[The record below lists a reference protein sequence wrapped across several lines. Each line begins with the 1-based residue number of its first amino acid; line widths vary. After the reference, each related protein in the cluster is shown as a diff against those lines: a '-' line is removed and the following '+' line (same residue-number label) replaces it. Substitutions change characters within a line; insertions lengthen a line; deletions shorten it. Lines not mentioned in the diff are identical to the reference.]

1 MNANEIKA
9 EIEKVERAIFYE
21 QMADFMN
28 WSAYYR
34 LRDRKA
40 ELERQL
46 KEIEG

>member
-1 MNANEIKA
+1 MNTNEIKK
-9 EIEKVERAIFYE
+9 ELERVERALFYE

-28 WSAYYR
+28 WDAYYK
-34 LRDRKA
+34 LKAEKA